1 MAFNPWIPITELSIS
16 YPDFQWG
23 AVANPDEIDINNSE
37 IVGKLNNL
45 INKVNERFSAI
56 ELPYPNGSIIN
67 RHYANGS
74 IDNVKISETAN
85 ISQSKINNT
94 AGWITNITNASNSLS
109 TEAKNNSIEALNS
122 ATLSFNRSNE
132 AYNIAEVSLQ
142 NSNTALTESYNASV
156 TANSAVNTASN
167 AVFVAEQA
175 VNKAQSMV
183 GNTEI
188 LYDVYTIINS
198 DNGDGTFSYK
208 NTLDQVFVGIITP
221 EGNQRFQLTKNY
233 FPGLNR
239 IEGIINDTL
248 IRTMA
253 SGGLYEV
260 GEQSIPSNLVDLMP
274 VSNGTEV
281 TFKYYMQL
289 SLGGKHALSHSVYS
303 EDALITLKPNEP
315 SEWYSGQMLLR
326 EV

>member
-1 MAFNPWIPITELSIS
+1 MAFNPWILITELAIS

-37 IVGKLNNL
+37 IVSKINL
-45 INKVNERFSAI
+45 ISSKMNTMFSSL
-56 ELPYPNGSIIN
+56 EVPYPDGSVVN

-85 ISQSKINNT
+85 ISQSKINNIT
-94 AGWITNITNASNSLS
+94 GWITNITNASNSLS

-132 AYNIAEVSLQ
+132 AYNIAELSLE
-142 NSNTALTESYNASV
+142 NSNTALTESYNANDY
-156 TANSAVNTASN
+156 ANSAITTANN

-188 LYDVYTIINS
+188 LYDVYIIINS

-208 NTLDQVFVGIITP
+208 NTSDEVFIGTITP
-221 EGNQRFQLTKNY
+221 EGNQRFGLTKNY

-239 IEGIINDTL
+239 IECIINDTL

-260 GEQSIPSNLVDLMP
+260 GEYSVPSNFVDLMP
-274 VSNGTEV
+274 VGNGTEI

-289 SLGGKHALSHSVYS
+289 SLGGKHALSHSIYS
-303 EDALITLKPNEP
+303 DDALITLKPNEP